1 MEETVSKK
9 KLRDACRY
17 ARAKLPPEEKKAR
30 DEAICSL
37 IAQSPEFRRAKKV
50 FLYVPM
56 AGEIDLIPLAKRC
69 RREGKTIAFP
79 VTEVG
84 SDRLTFRALRQG
96 DKLAAGAYGIPEPP
110 ANAPICMADRHTLCI
125 LPGLCYDRSGNR
137 LGQGKG
143 CYDRFLASFAG
154 TAMGVVWE
162 ELLFET
168 IPTEAHDLPVK
179 VLVTEREIL
188 RFGEKERKFG
198 VPAPLVRGVKR
209 AGRKLKWQKPR
220 LRQNRSPK
228 RDGARWQD
236 RSRRFWWR

>member
-84 SDRLTFRALRQG
+84 SDRLTFRTLRQG
-96 DKLAAGAYGIPEPP
+96 DKLAAGLRNPGAARRRADLHGGSAHALHPP
-110 ANAPICMADRHTLCI
+110 
-125 LPGLCYDRSGNR
+125 
-137 LGQGKG
+137 
-143 CYDRFLASFAG
+143 
-154 TAMGVVWE
+154 
-162 ELLFET
+162 
-168 IPTEAHDLPVK
+168 
-179 VLVTEREIL
+179 
-188 RFGEKERKFG
+188 
-198 VPAPLVRGVKR
+198 R
-209 AGRKLKWQKPR
+209 AV
-220 LRQNRSPK
+220 LRQK
-228 RDGARWQD
+228 RQPTGTGEGVLRPL
-236 RSRRFWWR
+236 SRVLCGDCNGRGLGRTAV